1 MSGGWPRQ
9 SGRNLV
15 RLAEGRALGI
25 TSITGWWKRRGTT
38 SITSSDSRGQT
49 RPASS
54 LQSMKEAGGREEASE
69 TETCAF
75 ALVI

>member
-9 SGRNLV
+9 SARNLV

-38 SITSSDSRGQT
+38 SITSSDSRGQNT
-49 RPASS
+49 TSPASS
-54 LQSMKEAGGREEASE
+54 LQSS
-69 TETCAF
+69 
-75 ALVI
+75 